1 MIDERDVK
9 RLAELAGLE
18 IDPAFLPGVT
28 RNLETLVGQAALLMA
43 PPLAAEIE
51 PAPVFRP

>member
-18 IDPAFLPGVT
+18 IEPAFLPGVT
-28 RNLETLVGQAALLMA
+28 RNLETLLDQAALLMA
-43 PPLAAEIE
+43 SPLAAEIE

>member
-28 RNLETLVGQAALLMA
+28 RNLETLLDQAALLMA

>member
-9 RLAELAGLE
+9 WIAELAGLE
-18 IDPAFLPGVT
+18 IEPAFLPGVT
-28 RNLETLVGQAALLMA
+28 RNLETLLDQAALLMA